1 MVTSPSIRLTKSG
14 VYLGIRR
21 IASPITYHAR
31 GTRSW
36 DDTKVAEIRFR
47 DSEGRDLI
55 ERFGLAEFQPRN
67 RHKVVDR
74 LANRGY
80 EWPTEI
86 KPAQLVE
93 VLAKQPPVRKFT
105 IVNAPGWHDGNYV
118 TARWCATKAKKHPQ
132 RYRLD
137 QDSGA
142 HIAPFTLGDGSLDQ
156 WKETVAK
163 VARHSAP
170 LRLFISA
177 AFAAPLLRHLDIDSF
192 GLNLFGDTSLG
203 KTTCEFA
210 AASVSGIIQNR
221 TLPGWADSGPAI
233 EQLAVGHR
241 DGILPLDD
249 AGDEQQIS
257 PEKKARSIAFAIARN
272 RPRTLDKRYQNA
284 SSPMAREYRVIIL
297 SSSESSFGELARAVG
312 KKRLG
317 GEEVRL
323 IDVPCEGMQGIFDKE
338 IEPERAREIIDL
350 LKVHSEANQGYA
362 LREFLRQFLRDDVA
376 LSKLKTSMQ
385 IFESGTAINASDTAQ
400 LRMRKSFAVLYA
412 AAALAIEYDILP
424 WKETATLK
432 AISFCM
438 DGAIRARGSSAK
450 EPKEVRTATTVV
462 QTLKGEL
469 VKLNLVKVTKRK
481 QLASGEAELRD
492 RADGFDFGNEIY
504 VKPSRWTGIS
514 EGNRQELVRLNILK
528 TERSDVSTVARK
540 LKGIAKKQRY
550 HVINTAALKAL
561 PD

>member
-14 VYLGIRR
+14 VYLGMRR
-21 IASPITYHAR
+21 IASPIAYHAR

-47 DSEGRDLI
+47 DSEGRNLI
-55 ERFGLAEFQPRN
+55 ERFGLADFQPRN
-67 RHKVVDR
+67 RHKVIDK

-80 EWPTEI
+80 EWPTDI

-93 VLAKQPPVRKFT
+93 ALAKQPPARKFT

-118 TARWCATKAKKHPQ
+118 TARWCATQAQRHPQ

-142 HIAPFTLGDGSLDQ
+142 HIAPFTLGEGSLDQ
-156 WKETVAK
+156 WKKAVAK
-163 VARHSAP
+163 VATQSAP
-170 LRLFISA
+170 LRLFMSA

-192 GLNLFGDTSLG
+192 GLNLFGNTSLG

-210 AASVSGIIQNR
+210 AASVSGIIHNR

-249 AGDEQQIS
+249 TGDEQQIS

-272 RPRTLDKRYQNA
+272 RPRTLDKRYQKA
-284 SSPMAREYRVIIL
+284 SNLVVREYRVIIL
-297 SSSESSFGELARAVG
+297 SSSEISLGEIARAVG
-312 KKRLG
+312 KTRLG

-338 IEPERAREIIDL
+338 IGPERAREIIDL

-362 LREFLRQFLRDDVA
+362 LREFMRQFLRDDAA
-376 LSKLKTSMQ
+376 LSKLKTS
-385 IFESGTAINASDTAQ
+385 IEFFETETTINTSDTAQ
-400 LRMRKSFAVLYA
+400 LRMRRSFAVLYA
-412 AAALAIEYDILP
+412 AATLAIEYKVLP
-424 WKETATLK
+424 WKKAATLK
-432 AISFCM
+432 AIAFCM
-438 DGAIRARGSSAK
+438 NGAFRERAVRAK
-450 EPKEVRTATTVV
+450 EPVTNPKLPTAVGMLKE
-462 QTLKGEL
+462 EL
-469 VKLNLVKVTKRK
+469 AKLQLMKVTKRK
-481 QLASGEAELRD
+481 PLASGESELRNH
-492 RADGFDFGNEIY
+492 ADGFDFGTEVY
-504 VKPSRWTGIS
+504 VKPARWNAIS
-514 EGNRQELVRLNILK
+514 ESSREELVRLNILK

-540 LKGIAKKQRY
+540 LNGIAKKQRY
-550 HVINTAALKAL
+550 HVINTAALNAL